1 MRRPRPTIRQHEAR
15 GFTLIELLVVI
26 AIIAILAGMLLP
38 ALSRAKG
45 KAQGIY
51 CMNNTRQLTLA
62 WLQFPMDHDDQLPG
76 NIGGDRA
83 RGTHPAVATTL
94 EKSWVVGWMDFSPG
108 NSDNTN
114 TALLRNAQLGAYM
127 AGAITSYKCPGDK
140 VSVGGKPRVR
150 SLSANGYVGFET
162 DGIVSPGYRIFRK
175 SSDFNSPPPSQLWV
189 FIDERPD
196 HLNDGFFV
204 VLMDGFQPRN
214 PRLWTIGNLPAT
226 FHGDAGGISFADGH
240 SEIRRWRDP
249 RTLKPTAPL
258 TPSPENKDLEWLMER
273 STSRE

>member
-1 MRRPRPTIRQHEAR
+1 MTDTCPNRSER
-15 GFTLIELLVVI
+15 GFTLVELLVVI
-26 AIIAILAGMLLP
+26 AIIAVLAGMLLP
-38 ALSRAKG
+38 ALGRAKA
-45 KAQGIY
+45 KANGIY

-62 WLQFPMDHDDQLPG
+62 WLQFAMDHGDQLPG

-83 RGTHPAVATTL
+83 HGTHRAVAETL
-94 EKSWVVGWMDFSPG
+94 TKSWVVGWMDFSP
-108 NSDNTN
+108 NNPDNTS
-114 TALLRNAQLGAYM
+114 TALLRDAQLGQYM
-127 AGAITSYKCPGDK
+127 GSAVTPYRCPGDK
-140 VSVGGKPRVR
+140 VRVGGKARVR

-162 DGIVSPGYRIFRK
+162 DGIKSSGWRVFRK
-175 SSDFNSPPPSQLWV
+175 SSDIVTPSPSQLWA

-240 SEIRRWRDP
+240 SEIHRWRDP
-249 RTLKPTAPL
+249 RTLRPNAPL
-258 TPSPENKDLEWLMER
+258 TPSQENKDIEWLMER